1 MILYM
6 PFTPFHFGPSAL
18 VSLSLKRYID
28 VPTFILAN
36 VVIDIEPL
44 TIMFFN
50 IPGSLHPIFHT
61 YLFGA
66 FAGALWGYIAYKLR
80 GLFGIIMKTLYL
92 DYIPRLQTAII
103 SGILGFWFHVFID
116 SFMHRDMSPFYPL
129 AFNPFVGIISTYQVY
144 VLSAVSFVPVFI
156 FYLVLVLRSTK

>member
-1 MILYM
+1 M
-6 PFTPFHFGPSAL
+6 PFTPFHFGPSAI
-18 VSLSLKRYID
+18 VSLPLKKYID
-28 VPTFILAN
+28 VPIFILAN

-50 IPGSLHPIFHT
+50 IQGSFHPIFHT

-66 FAGALWGYIAYKLR
+66 FAGALWGYIAYRLR

-92 DYIPRLQTAII
+92 DYVPRLKTSVI
-103 SGILGFWFHVFID
+103 SGILGFWLHVFID

-129 AFNPFVGIISTYQVY
+129 AFNPFIGILSNQQVY
-144 VLSAVSFVPVFI
+144 LLSALSFIPAFI
-156 FYLVLVLRSTK
+156 IYLIMVLNYIKKKV